1 MIHLRKKAQK
11 MDKWLETEGR
21 PEKMKKKNVGT
32 IAQLVIE
39 KIESNIRRKSLNAI
53 LLKLNSV

>member
-1 MIHLRKKAQK
+1 MVRNRRATGE
-11 MDKWLETEGR
+11 D
-21 PEKMKKKNVGT
+21 EKKKKNKVGT